1 MNAPRSTEP
10 AACRCGTRESPSFDR
25 ACPEHGALTGR
36 GSFDDR
42 QVVNLV
48 RVTCAACGRDF
59 DMTIA
64 RPLCQ
69 ECRASQEPHL

>member
-1 MNAPRSTEP
+1 MNAPRSTES
-10 AACRCGTRESPSFDR
+10 ADCRCGTRAHPAIDQ
-25 ACPEHGALTGR
+25 ACPQHGALTGH

-48 RVTCAACGRDF
+48 RVTCAGCGRDF

-69 ECRASQEPHL
+69 PCREGQR